1 MFLNVKEGI
10 RDFLAGKENPAGQ
23 MSRREKANKVLQ
35 NCMGNPLI
43 GFPIPLLI
51 L

>member
-10 RDFLAGKENPAGQ
+10 RDFLAGKEKAAGHL
-23 MSRREKANKVLQ
+23 SRREKVNKVLQ

-43 GFPIPLLI
+43 GFPGPLLI